1 MSSLSELL
9 TPAGMRLDV
18 DVPDWREALRTAG
31 ALLESQGIADHDY
44 TQAMITSVEEKGP
57 YIVVAP
63 GFAFAHA
70 RPSEGVAR
78 TGLAWLRL
86 ATPVSFG
93 HETNDP
99 VTLVVAL
106 AAVDST
112 AHTRAMAQLARTVG
126 DPATRKQLD
135 AATSAEEVMG
145 LLGAEPPPE
154 AAPPAPDDEPR
165 AASAPGRHLIL
176 TVCGN
181 GLGTSLF
188 LKNTLEQV
196 LDTWGW
202 SPFLTVE
209 ATDTISARGRA
220 SESVAILTSGE
231 IARTLGDVGVP
242 VRVVENFTST
252 VELDAALRD
261 LYDV

>member
-1 MSSLSELL
+1 MKS
-9 TPAGMRLDV
+9 
-18 DVPDWREALRTAG
+18 
-31 ALLESQGIADHDY
+31 
-44 TQAMITSVEEKGP
+44 
-57 YIVVAP
+57 
-63 GFAFAHA
+63 
-70 RPSEGVAR
+70 
-78 TGLAWLRL
+78 
-86 ATPVSFG
+86 
-93 HETNDP
+93 
-99 VTLVVAL
+99 
-106 AAVDST
+106 
-112 AHTRAMAQLARTVG
+112 
-126 DPATRKQLD
+126 
-135 AATSAEEVMG
+135 
-145 LLGAEPPPE
+145 PE
-154 AAPPAPDDEPR
+154 QPQP
-165 AASAPGRHLIL
+165 PGRHLIL

-252 VELDAALRD
+252 AELDAALRD